1 VSEVTVYRFR
11 VYDITTDENRASRRW
26 ATRDAIERV
35 RGEVLEETATAVD
48 PSVVGGEIHGM
59 TERNFD
65 PHRNIGIQTQ
75 VRNFNPFRTTNAA
88 GSFRVSSFE
97 EATTGVHNDP
107 SADLR

>member
-1 VSEVTVYRFR
+1 VSKVTVYRFR

-35 RGEVLEETATAVD
+35 RGGVLEDTATAVD
-48 PSVVGGEIHGM
+48 SSVVGGEIDGM

-65 PHRNIGIQTQ
+65 PHRNIGFQTQ
-75 VRNFNPFRTTNAA
+75 VRDFNPFKTTNAA

-97 EATTGVHNDP
+97 E
-107 SADLR
+107 